1 MTLLKNSI
9 ISIISL
15 LFISCG
21 SNTDADIVDIQK
33 IVIDQQEVSIYSTDR
48 ETTNLL
54 TATAIFND
62 NSTKDITDFVTWNS
76 SDTTIATVIKGT
88 IYPGT
93 SNGGDSNITISYQSL
108 STPSI
113 LLHSKKLLD
122 FNISILDNDIN
133 STGIYP
139 LQALG
144 NFEDNITKE
153 IETNIFWSSSNDA
166 EITIDDNITSIEI
179 IEDTNIT
186 ATLFSDEN
194 FTQEILYKVE

>member
-153 IETNIFWSSSNDA
+153 IETNIFWSSSSDA